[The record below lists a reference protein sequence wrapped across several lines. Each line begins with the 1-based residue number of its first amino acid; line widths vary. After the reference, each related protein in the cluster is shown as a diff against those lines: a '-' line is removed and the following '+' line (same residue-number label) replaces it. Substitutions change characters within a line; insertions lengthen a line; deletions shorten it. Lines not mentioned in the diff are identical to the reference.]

1 MEKRELKVVV
11 KNGKNGKPYTALV
24 MELGYRQAFLSFDRN
39 LCAELLGISVPD
51 LMSEVNVE
59 YKVE

>member
-1 MEKRELKVVV
+1 MKERELKVVV

-24 MELGYRQAFLSFDRN
+24 MDLGYRQAFLSFDRD
-39 LCAELLGISVPD
+39 LCAELLGVSVLD
-51 LMSEVNVE
+51 LMSEVDVE

>member
-1 MEKRELKVVV
+1 MKKELKVVV

-39 LCAELLGISVPD
+39 LCAELLRVSVPD
-51 LMSEVNVE
+51 LMSEIDVE
-59 YKVE
+59 YKIE